1 MGTWSLSPW
10 TTRDLYG
17 TSIRTGNEKHH
28 HSCRLS
34 SKQGPGHHGMTPL
47 SPPSRPVGLSGHP
60 FSRGGSLTHGRTIQI
75 LDCSVLLWYLGS
87 SRGWSLK
94 ETPSRGFQPPTVQHL
109 NQLLTKSPCLQGSKA
124 VRNRAVGSP
133 RVHVAAVSPGS
144 RQRTAPLRTLRF
156 MCSDSHTISWRSSR
170 WW

>member
-1 MGTWSLSPW
+1 MPALGTWSLSHW

-28 HSCRLS
+28 HSCHLS
-34 SKQGPGHHGMTPL
+34 SKEGPGHHGMTLL
-47 SPPSRPVGLSGHP
+47 SPPSRPVGLSCHP

-75 LDCSVLLWYLGS
+75 
-87 SRGWSLK
+87 WSLK
-94 ETPSRGFQPPTVQHL
+94 ETPSRGFHPSTVQHL

-124 VRNRAVGSP
+124 VRNRVVGSP
-133 RVHVAAVSPGS
+133 RVNATAVSPGS
-144 RQRTAPLRTLRF
+144 RQRTAPLRALRF
-156 MCSDSHTISWRSSR
+156 MCSDSHTISSRSSR